1 MFLAELSHQQHKQ
14 KHGADLAPLMGMPHK
29 PASPASVMGSKLQH
43 CNIHVLIQRKR
54 SKYRA
59 N

>member
-43 CNIHVLIQRKR
+43 CNIQRKR